1 MDLVNQKPGCLLS
14 RKCLETVSSSL
25 SRAHF
30 AGLCFP
36 VLAVKAVQVVKPEY
50 SRDLCQA
57 PQKSLCP
64 ICKSAAAQ
72 GRPPRDGLIPQTDI

>member
-1 MDLVNQKPGCLLS
+1 MSP
-14 RKCLETVSSSL
+14 SL

-36 VLAVKAVQVVKPEY
+36 VLAVKAVADVKAEH
-50 SRDLCQA
+50 SRDQYRA

-64 ICKSAAAQ
+64 VHKSVAAQ
-72 GRPPRDGLIPQTDI
+72 GKPPLEGPWTDI